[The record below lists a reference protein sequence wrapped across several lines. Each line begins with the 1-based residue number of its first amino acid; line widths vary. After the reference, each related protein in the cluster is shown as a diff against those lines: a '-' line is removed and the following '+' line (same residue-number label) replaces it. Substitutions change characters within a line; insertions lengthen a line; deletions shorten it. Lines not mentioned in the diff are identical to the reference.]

1 MGPTNKFYVYAL
13 IDPINRLPFYIG
25 KGCAKRAWEHI
36 IGRDVC
42 NVDKVKRIS
51 DIRFLGFEPE
61 VKFIKEN
68 MFEKEAYDFETF
80 CIKLSKKLALPVT
93 NKTGIKQPPSRR
105 GCVVS
110 EETRRKISLA
120 TKGRKRVPMSE
131 EQKLKLKC
139 ASTGKKWS
147 AESKEKL
154 SKSISGRGLF
164 LEKHVLEELR
174 KHYTVKQIADLYSV
188 SINPIKRL
196 ILHHGLHVYNKHV
209 K

>member
-1 MGPTNKFYVYAL
+1 MVPTNKFYVYAL

-36 IGRDVC
+36 IGRDTC
-42 NVDKVKRIS
+42 NANKVKYIS
-51 DIRFLGFEPE
+51 NIRLLGFEPE

-80 CIKLSKKLALPVT
+80 CIKLSKKLELPVT

-120 TKGRKRVPMSE
+120 TKGKKCKPMSQ
-131 EQKLKLKC
+131 EQKLKLKL
-139 ASTGKKWS
+139 ANTGKKWS
-147 AESKEKL
+147 SESKEKL
-154 SKSISGRGLF
+154 SKSITGRGLF

-174 KHYTVKQIADLYSV
+174 KQYTVKQIADLYNV
-188 SINPIKRL
+188 SIQPIKRL
-196 ILHHGLHVYNKHV
+196 ISHHGLYVNKRI